1 MISLHSMMA
10 TGSASNLP
18 MIIGIMSGVMLA
30 LAFIVG
36 FVKGFRK
43 VSWDGLIWATAAGLF
58 SFVGFLIEPTG
69 MIVRRVAIMILFT
82 LLYIV
87 AALAVYGLLA
97 HYLRPKI
104 RWVKDDVNG
113 DTTLA
118 EYGLEF
124 EPEYLDYD
132 GEDDPR
138 PYGKRLYKTGF
149 NPPNLVGRL
158 LGGLACAVT
167 VGMLLWSV
175 IGVALLGIKATNLSN
190 MVIGKVLQNGTVDK
204 LLGYAQKFVLDWLC
218 IGFIFFVAKKGFN
231 KSLVNSMRK
240 IIVSLG
246 TITLLGVCMVLPFT
260 SVVTRESGL
269 FYFLNA
275 LSNRCAT
282 AMERFPMSKVLGKL
296 ATGACLS
303 VVAILLM
310 VGINILLKKCCDL
323 VNATAPTR
331 IVDQVLSCGLY
342 MMIAVMVCFGV
353 WFGFAA
359 MDYLGVLRISE
370 IIHEDAYLS
379 NGLFSLAEKLVNEIR
394 AAI

>member
-1 MISLHSMMA
+1 MISLHSIMA

-18 MIIGIMSGVMLA
+18 MIVGIMSGIMLA

-69 MIVRRVAIMILFT
+69 MTVRRVAIIILFT

-149 NPPNLVGRL
+149 NPPSLFGRL
-158 LGGLACAVT
+158 LGGFACFMMVF
-167 VGMLLWSV
+167 MIFWSV
-175 IGVALLGIKATNLSN
+175 LAVVLLGINATSLAN
-190 MVIGKVLQNGTVDK
+190 MNIGAILQNKTMGK
-204 LLGYAQKFVLDWLC
+204 LLNLAKLLALDWIC
-218 IGFIFFVAKKGFN
+218 IGFIFMVAKKGFSVGLMN
-231 KSLVNSMRK
+231 SLRG
-240 IIVSLG
+240 IFVSLG
-246 TITLLGVCMVLPFT
+246 SLALIGVCFYLPF
-260 SVVTRESGL
+260 SSLATRETGM
-269 FYFLNA
+269 FYFLTK
-275 LSNRCAT
+275 LSNRCAV
-282 AMERFPMSKVLGKL
+282 AMSRFPLSEILGKL
-296 ATGACLS
+296 VTGGILAA
-303 VVAILLM
+303 VAGTM
-310 VGINILLKKCCDL
+310 MFFFNILLKKCCNL
-323 VNATAPTR
+323 VSATAPTR

-342 MMIAVMVCFGV
+342 LIIAVMICIGV

-359 MDYLGVLRISE
+359 LEHIGILNISE
-370 IIHEDAYLS
+370 ILHKDAYLS
-379 NGLFSLAEKLVNEIR
+379 NGLFTLAQKLVGELA